1 MSTQQ
6 VSNIQK
12 NFNTTDNIQSS
23 SAGLK
28 NKSISED
35 NPSLKATNSDIK
47 LRPTTVSTAVPCHR
61 IHKSEVHPIMKR
73 SSSSM
78 TQIATPKS
86 IPNNINELFSSTLV
100 PIVSKDKIYN
110 AKVKKLIREA
120 QWSLRANQA
129 LHNNLIEK

>member
-61 IHKSEVHPIMKR
+61 ANKSEVHPIMKR

-120 QWSLRANQA
+120 QWSLKANQA
-129 LHNNLIEK
+129 LHNNIIEK